1 MGKIN
6 KLIHLE
12 HLEDEM
18 LNTGVEG
25 CEKIVM
31 DMVEIRKMIG
41 CNGTGYLQTKWDGAP
56 SVVAGE
62 LPGSRNKLFFVAKKD
77 AFNSDPRLSFTEND
91 IDTLYAGS
99 KYVILDQR

>member
-18 LNTGVEG
+18 LNTGVKG

-31 DMVEIRKMIG
+31 DMVEIRKMLG

-56 SVVAGE
+56 SIVAGE
-62 LPGSRNKLFFVAKKD
+62 LPGSRGLFFVSKKD
-77 AFNSDPRLSFTEND
+77 AFNSDPRLCFSVKFSDNTNLELNKFQ
-91 IDTLYAGS
+91 S
-99 KYVILDQR
+99 

>member
-77 AFNSDPRLSFTEND
+77 AFNSDPRLSFDEND